1 MGAVRMELSEDAI
14 PKLMHSLVPRVFVS
28 VRNEL
33 SESNLTLKRRPVV
46 CKRVLAGSEPSQG
59 VVIEQ
64 SAADLRTY
72 SRLV

>member
-1 MGAVRMELSEDAI
+1 MSEDAI

-33 SESNLTLKRRPVV
+33 SESNLTLKIRPVV
-46 CKRVLAGSEPSQG
+46 CKRVLAGSEPPQG

-64 SAADLRTY
+64 SAVDLRTY